1 MRRLLARAGSD
12 AVAEACLRGGGGGA
26 LYQAP
31 RFVPPPPPRART
43 PSSSSLSLPE
53 EAAAF
58 PSSRLHALLRQPGL
72 ERAACF
78 APLPLYWGRRWHGA
92 AASPAEPAPPVV
104 GEAAGGA
111 PPSPDADAA
120 WAELARMFEAED
132 EARRREGGDEDD
144 AEVEGEKDG
153 GDDRSHPRQQPVS
166 ATRRPVPDNWARHEP
181 APIAAAD
188 AYWK

>member
-1 MRRLLARAGSD
+1 MRRLLARTGSG
-12 AVAEACLRGGGGGA
+12 AVAEACLRGGGGGVLSQVPIFA
-26 LYQAP
+26 
-31 RFVPPPPPRART
+31 PPPPPRT
-43 PSSSSLSLPE
+43 PSGLLALPG
-53 EAAAF
+53 EAAVF
-58 PSSRLHALLRQPGL
+58 SSRPHALLRQPG
-72 ERAACF
+72 RAEAASF
-78 APLPLYWGRRWHGA
+78 ASLPLYWGRRWHVA

-104 GEAAGGA
+104 AEAAGGA

-153 GDDRSHPRQQPVS
+153 GDDHSHPRQQSVS